1 MKTKTKACI
10 AALCAVVLVAA
21 SVFATVAYLTSTA
34 TVTNTFTYGNVKI
47 TLDEAKVNEY
57 GATEDAP
64 RVTGNTY
71 RLIPGHTYTKDP
83 TIHVDADSEDCW
95 IFAKV
100 ENGLGEDAV
109 LSIDLDKWTLVD
121 GTANVYAYC
130 TVAKAGDAATV
141 FENFTF
147 DSSANGESHAV
158 ANHEIKITA
167 YAVQADGFTSAV
179 DAWNAA
185 FTN

>member
-100 ENGLGEDAV
+100 ENGLG
-109 LSIDLDKWTLVD
+109 
-121 GTANVYAYC
+121 
-130 TVAKAGDAATV
+130 DAATINMSEGWTPV
-141 FENFTF
+141 AENSNVYYYNTIVEKNANQTIFSSFQF
-147 DSSANGESHAV
+147 DKDANPESYSTV
-158 ANHEIKITA
+158 NIKITA

-185 FTN
+185 FAD